1 MTREFLNPGGM
12 SKPVGYTHAV
22 TATSGK
28 QVFISGQVALD
39 AEGQLVGRGDL
50 SAQTRQVCENLKTAV
65 TAAGGSLADVVKI
78 TTYVVNYQPADRT
91 VIAEVRNQY
100 FPTTNSPASTLV
112 GVQALAREGFLIE
125 IEAIV
130 VVG

>member
-1 MTREFLNPGGM
+1 MAHEFLNPAGL
-12 SKPVGYTHAV
+12 SSPAGYTHV
-22 TATSGK
+22 VMATRGT

-39 AEGQLVGRGDL
+39 AEGQLAGRGDL

-65 TAAGGSLADVVKI
+65 AAAGANLTDVVKI
-78 TTYVVNYQPADRT
+78 TTYVVNYQPEDRT

-100 FPTTNSPASTLV
+100 FSATNPPASTLV

-125 IEAIV
+125 IEAIAV
-130 VVG
+130 VE